1 MKFDLNKSWN
11 ESSKYEKATRWYMSD
26 CKYSLCSLRN
36 RLEALQA
43 VVDKVKQDQTFTSKE
58 LGVSPQALAAMRFVE
73 GSTYS
78 RQLAPICVVE
88 QRECFINI
96 YGDKYRKVYYNIYKL
111 RWTKQE
117 VKEFIK
123 GVCDTYGL
131 VLGK

>member
-1 MKFDLNKSWN
+1 MKFDLSKNWQ

-43 VVDKVKQDQTFTSKE
+43 IADKVKQGQTFTSKE
-58 LGVSPQALAAMRFVE
+58 LGVNPQALAAMKLVG
-73 GSTYS
+73 GSTFS
-78 RQLAPICVVE
+78 RQLAPIRVVE

-96 YGDKYRKVYYNIYKL
+96 YDDKYRKVYYNVYDL

-117 VKEFIK
+117 IREFIK